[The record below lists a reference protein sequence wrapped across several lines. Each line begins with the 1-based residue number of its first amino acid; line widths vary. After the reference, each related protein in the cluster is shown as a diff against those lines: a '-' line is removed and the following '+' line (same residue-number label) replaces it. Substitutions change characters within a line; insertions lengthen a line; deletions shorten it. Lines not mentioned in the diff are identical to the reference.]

1 MTEKLLLLQELTESW
16 QELKSL
22 EQKYQC
28 ERRDVEDRI
37 LREIALDPSFEG
49 TKEIYDLT
57 ITARMTRKVDPK
69 KVDEIA
75 KENGTESHLSA
86 LFRWTAAINT
96 AVWKATESSITDP
109 LRVAITTKPGRPSF
123 KLTAKKK
130 DQ

>member
-1 MTEKLLLLQELTESW
+1 MTNKFTRITELCESW

-22 EQKYQC
+22 EQKYQV
-28 ERRDVEDRI
+28 ERRDIEDRI

-49 TKEIYDLT
+49 TKEIGDLT
-57 ITARMTRKVDPK
+57 LTARMTRKVDAK

-96 AVWKATESSITDP
+96 AVWKATDGSITDP
-109 LRVAITTKPGRPSF
+109 LKAAITTTPGRPSF
-123 KLTAKKK
+123 KLTTKKK
-130 DQ
+130 D